1 MFTKSR
7 CELPP
12 ENLEPM
18 FDSSRLRTFDPVD
31 PIKVPRHLVLRSVLP
46 HSIEAQV
53 KAVDLKIQDWLDSQE
68 R

>member
-1 MFTKSR
+1 MSNRVR

-18 FDSSRLRTFDPVD
+18 FDSSRLRAFNPVD
-31 PIKVPRHLVLRSVLP
+31 PIKVPKGIVLRSVLP
-46 HSIEAQV
+46 HATEADV
-53 KAVDLKIQDWLDSQE
+53 KRIDQEIQDWLDSQE